1 MYDTSVGWNLVVD
14 ALKSLDQLVQAGE
27 LRRHLIEKNGGCH
40 DTFRRYHGLYGV
52 SAEKIFSSLQ
62 GKTRKDYE
70 ALETVIPTAVGKW
83 LAVFFVF
90 E

>member
-1 MYDTSVGWNLVVD
+1 MIAAATAPTKDGFPMYDTSVGWNLVVD

-52 SAEKIFSSLQ
+52 SAEKFFQ
-62 GKTRKDYE
+62 AYREKHEKTMKRWKR
-70 ALETVIPTAVGKW
+70 
-83 LAVFFVF
+83 
-90 E
+90 

>member
-1 MYDTSVGWNLVVD
+1 M
-14 ALKSLDQLVQAGE
+14 AKS
-27 LRRHLIEKNGGCH
+27 
-40 DTFRRYHGLYGV
+40 
-52 SAEKIFSSLQ
+52 
-62 GKTRKDYE
+62 RKDYE